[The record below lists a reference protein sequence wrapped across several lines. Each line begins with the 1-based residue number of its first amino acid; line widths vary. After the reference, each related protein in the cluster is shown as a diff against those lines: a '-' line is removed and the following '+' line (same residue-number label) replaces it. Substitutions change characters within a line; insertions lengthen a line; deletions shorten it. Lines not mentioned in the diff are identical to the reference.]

1 MKNFVQLGGTITV
14 LAPSNV
20 TSGAVVIVGSI
31 VGIAT
36 ADAATGAPVEISTE
50 GVFTL
55 PKSVGSVLAQGAMAK
70 VSAGIV
76 GSAGAIAIGWVVAAA
91 ASADPTVNVRLTP
104 GISPS
109 ATTLAAESAR
119 ASGHQPEHGH
129 AR

>member
-14 LAPSNV
+14 IAPSNV

-36 ADAATGAPVEISTE
+36 ADAVAGAQLEVSVE
-50 GVFTL
+50 GVFQL
-55 PKSVGSVLAQGAMAK
+55 PKSLGSVLAQGATAK

-76 GSAGAIAIGWVVAAA
+76 GSAGAIAIGWVVADA
-91 ASADPTVNVRLTP
+91 ASADPTVKVRLTP

-109 ATTLAAESAR
+109 ATTLAAESA
-119 ASGHQPEHGH
+119 GHQPAEHAHH